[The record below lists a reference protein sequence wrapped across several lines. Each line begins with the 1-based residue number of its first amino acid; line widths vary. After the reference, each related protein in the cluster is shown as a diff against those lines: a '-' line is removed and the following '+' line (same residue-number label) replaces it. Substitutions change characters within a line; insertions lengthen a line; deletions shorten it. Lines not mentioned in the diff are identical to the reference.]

1 MANLQEFRTSIL
13 AKHGA
18 NNAEV
23 EELLTY
29 NKNIFDHSI
38 LDQSIAL
45 PLTPEAH
52 IPVWE
57 EYVQK
62 ATEIGAYNALKQYL
76 VQLQFPIQKDISQ
89 TETYRAATRKG
100 ICVGSGIEN
109 SGLSLQ
115 QPDKLELILYPSL
128 AGTIPVLLTSNR
140 DDFISLVQA
149 LTFHNEPQTIPA
161 SMGACTVSGFNNW
174 DRIHRYRQQ
183 WEKLDPKNC
192 SNAAWSQEFRQII
205 PRKELY
211 QDRFMILSTGSY
223 SNVTAS
229 ELGLSREEWQKLSLK
244 IRLEHEST
252 HYFTYRL
259 FHSMRNNLL
268 DELIADYIGIVAA
281 IGYYRADWFLR
292 FLGLE
297 VFPNYREGGRLQNY
311 RGKPPL
317 SNRAFQVLQSLTK
330 AAAEQLENFD
340 TKYANKPRDPYIQAL
355 ILMSLSYLTLEELAS
370 PEANVR
376 IQYLVDKLQKIH
388 PQQGQLTLSR

>member
-340 TKYANKPRDPYIQAL
+340 TK
-355 ILMSLSYLTLEELAS
+355 
-370 PEANVR
+370 
-376 IQYLVDKLQKIH
+376 
-388 PQQGQLTLSR
+388 